1 MIGREAKRQ
10 ANGGLRDKGGDG
22 CIIEDAGVTGL
33 DGNIEAE
40 VASGAPVRS

>member
-1 MIGREAKRQ
+1 VDGEIHFPVQQELARGIMKR
-10 ANGGLRDKGGDG
+10 L
-22 CIIEDAGVTGL
+22 GVTGL